1 MKLPSLLILNAAQDA
16 GLMRG
21 ALSKHKLGQEGVGS
35 EDSEKNLLL
44 SFFVNSSLGFLHVLL
59 QK

>member
-35 EDSEKNLLL
+35 ED
-44 SFFVNSSLGFLHVLL
+44 
-59 QK
+59 